1 MRRRDQVLLQRPF
14 VDLKWDLNQPL
25 FDGMNLTAHL
35 RYSTGA
41 NGSLIELFKYL
52 FKWPLEDMLYDTLR
66 MGEWMCS
73 TTGVQCAQFLA

>member
-1 MRRRDQVLLQRPF
+1 
-14 VDLKWDLNQPL
+14 
-25 FDGMNLTAHL
+25 MNLSAHL
-35 RYSTGA
+35 RYSPGA
-41 NGSLIELFKYL
+41 NGSFIELFKYF